1 MRTAYLGTDEFA
13 ATVLAVLAGS
23 DHRPAL
29 VVTPPPSRAGRGR
42 RPKPLP
48 TAERAR
54 ELGISLIEA
63 PEVNS
68 EEVER
73 ALAEVS
79 PDVVCLCSFGQL
91 IGERLLDSFRFL
103 NVHPS
108 LVPRW
113 RGAAP
118 IERAIMEGDGETGV
132 AVMELVADLDA
143 GPVAQDMTRRVPIGP
158 DDDYGSLSSKLAAEG
173 GDALVASLDSLSA
186 GLLEMEPQASSGV
199 TYAEKV
205 TAEERCLDPRLPAE
219 VLERRV
225 RALNPHVGT
234 YIALPD
240 EGRLGVSK
248 ARASEGGP
256 DSGRIVASGGRLLL
270 GCSPGA
276 LELLEVKPPGGRAMS
291 VDDYLR
297 GHEPPT
303 AAVARD

>member
-1 MRTAYLGTDEFA
+1 VRTAYLGSDEFA
-13 ATVLAVLAGS
+13 ATVLGVLAGS
-23 DHRPAL
+23 EHRPSL

-54 ELGISLIEA
+54 DLGLSLIEA

-91 IGERLLDSFRFL
+91 VGERLLASFRFL

-143 GPVAQDMTRRVPIGP
+143 GPVARGMTRRVPIGP
-158 DDDYGSLSSKLAAEG
+158 DDDFGSLSSRLAAEG

-186 GLLEMEPQASSGV
+186 GVLEMEPQASTGV

-205 TAEERCLDPRLPAE
+205 TAEERCLDPTLPAD

-225 RALNPHVGT
+225 RALNPHVGAF
-234 YIALPD
+234 IALPED
-240 EGRLGVSK
+240 GRLGVSR

-256 DSGRIVASGGRLLL
+256 ESGRVVVSDGKLLL

-276 LELLEVKPPGGRAMS
+276 LELLEVKPPGGRAMPAG
-291 VDDYLR
+291 DYLR

-303 AAVARD
+303 VAIARD